1 MTGKLRNMTSI
12 YLLRKDR
19 ILLLHRQ
26 GGAVADGLWVGSAG
40 GHFEDYELNDA
51 AACVLREMQE
61 ELGLRSEHIENL
73 TLRYITL
80 RSTRGEIRQ
89 NYYFFATLVDWV
101 DPDALVS
108 NEGECRWLSLDEV
121 TALNMPFTAKY
132 VMEHY
137 VREGRF
143 TDTLY
148 AGAAGADGVSFS
160 PLPEN

>member
-12 YLLRKDR
+12 YLLRGER

-40 GHFEDYELNDA
+40 GHFEEHELNDA

-61 ELGLRSEHIENL
+61 ELGLQPEHIETL
-73 TLRYITL
+73 ALRYITL

-89 NYYFFATLVDWV
+89 NYYFFATLVDRV
-101 DPDALVS
+101 DPDALIS

-137 VREGRF
+137 VHEGRF

-148 AGAAGADGVSFS
+148 AGAASTDGVSFS